1 MSTRISC
8 NLNNEQFKRFKR
20 AGTFFGI
27 STKEHHYNLVIIQ
40 GLLEFLEKNNAFKEW
55 NETNNIKKRSEST
68 FQPPP
73 LK

>member
-1 MSTRISC
+1 MSTRINC

-40 GLLEFLEKNNAFKEW
+40 GLLEFLEKNNAFKE
-55 NETNNIKKRSEST
+55 
-68 FQPPP
+68 
-73 LK
+73 